1 MKEHNQHRPLGR
13 EIAIVVAIA
22 VFLIY
27 LIVGGLARQHGYFD
41 GTMMYDLFPA
51 MVLGYVAAFAVGTG
65 IAHFYPHAIP
75 LWLISGAI
83 AFGLVTW
90 LETIDFRWGRRGLGA
105 FLALI
110 VIAVRI
116 ILYIIERIY
125 NRSSR

>member
-1 MKEHNQHRPLGR
+1 MNDHNQHRPLAK
-13 EIAIVVAIA
+13 ELTIVISIA
-22 VFLIY
+22 VFLIFV
-27 LIVGGLARQHGYFD
+27 IVGGLARQHGYFD

-83 AFGLVTW
+83 SFGLVTW

>member
-22 VFLIY
+22 GFLIY

-51 MVLGYVAAFAVGTG
+51 MVLGYMAAFAVGTG
-65 IAHFYPHAIP
+65 IAHYYPHAIP

>member
-51 MVLGYVAAFAVGTG
+51 MAWGYVAAMFVGTG
-65 IAHFYPHAIP
+65 IAHYYPYAIP
-75 LWLISGAI
+75 VWIISGAI
-83 AFGLVTW
+83 TFGLVTW
-90 LETIDFRWGRRGLGA
+90 LEMIDFRWGRRGFGA

>member
-1 MKEHNQHRPLGR
+1 MKDNDQHRPLAK
-13 EIAIVVAIA
+13 ELTIVISIA
-22 VFLIY
+22 VFLIFV
-27 LIVGGLARQHGYFD
+27 IVGGLARQHGYFD

-105 FLALI
+105 FLALFVI
-110 VIAVRI
+110 VVRI